1 MVPILT
7 APPPPPPVILMV
19 AIPAETVTVEI
30 PAPRKS
36 RIVAPVPT
44 VPPAVA
50 TPTPDVMF

>member
-1 MVPILT
+1 
-7 APPPPPPVILMV
+7 VILIV
-19 AIPAETVTVEI
+19 AIPEATVTVEI

-50 TPTPDVMF
+50 TPTPERILVSLEPSPK